1 MLPINKLSAHNFWRI
16 ISRGGELI
24 CTLMCHPATARKWGR
39 IITLKPQPPDVNR
52 THLSNDEMKQLFKKY
67 LTLQDEKIYQ

>member
-1 MLPINKLSAHNFWRI
+1 
-16 ISRGGELI
+16 
-24 CTLMCHPATARKWGR
+24 MCHPATARKWGR